1 MGPERVP
8 DSERRKMNC
17 WYCNTELIWG
27 GDHDYEDYGMEGE
40 GIVSNLSCS
49 ECDAFVL
56 VYYPIINSKEND
68 KGSE

>member
-1 MGPERVP
+1 M
-8 DSERRKMNC
+8 KC
-17 WYCNTELIWG
+17 WHCDTELIWG
-27 GDHDYEDYGMEGE
+27 GDHDYEDMEGR

-56 VYYPIINSKEND
+56 VYYPIINDKEDD